1 MTEPT
6 GNLPVDMAPG
16 RAPTLADVARMA
28 GVSTATVS
36 RCLNDPA
43 RVVGPTRDRVLAA
56 VDALGYSPNF
66 SARALAVR
74 STSTLG
80 VVIPTMDNAIF
91 ARGVQAFQEELGRNN
106 KTLLIASSGY
116 RADLEAA
123 QIRTL
128 VARGADALLLIGLDR
143 SAEIYAFLRRRNV
156 PTVAAWCFA
165 PDAPLP
171 CVGFDNVAA
180 MADLARQVLGHGHRR
195 LGMISAPVASN
206 DRARGRAAGVRLA
219 MAEAGLPAD
228 ALTLVETDYGIETG
242 AAALHDILARA
253 PDTTAVMCGNDV
265 LAVGALRAARQAG
278 LRVPDD
284 ISITGFDDIDLA
296 TLAEPGLTTVHVPHR
311 DMGRRAARALLDAID
326 SGGRPVG
333 IALAT
338 EIRHRGSLAAAP
350 RASGVPPT
358 PRQ

>member
-1 MTEPT
+1 MMSHVEGQRMNDPT
-6 GNLPVDMAPG
+6 GNLPAAPSRA

-36 RCLNDPA
+36 RCLNEPGL
-43 RVVGPTRDRVLAA
+43 VIGPTRDRVMAA
-56 VDALGYSPNF
+56 VDALGYAPNF

-74 STSTLG
+74 STSTVG

-91 ARGVQAFQEELGRNN
+91 ARGVQAFQEELGRND

-116 RADLEAA
+116 REDLEAE

-128 VARGADALLLIGLDR
+128 VARGADGLLLIGLHR
-143 SAEIYAFLRRRNV
+143 AAEVYDFLRRRGV
-156 PTVAAWCFA
+156 PAVAAWCFA
-165 PDAPLP
+165 PDPPLP

-180 MADLARQVLGHGHRR
+180 MAELARLVVAGGHRR
-195 LGMISAPVASN
+195 IGMISAPTAAN
-206 DRARGRAAGVRLA
+206 DRARDRVAGVRLA
-219 MAEAGLPAD
+219 MAEAGLRAD
-228 ALTLVETDYGIETG
+228 ALTLVETAYGLDTG
-242 AAALHDILARA
+242 CAALHAILARA
-253 PDTTAVMCGNDV
+253 PRTTAVLCGNDV

-311 DMGRRAARALLDAID
+311 DMGRRAARALLDAIA
-326 SGGRPVG
+326 SGTPPVG
-333 IALAT
+333 VQLAT
-338 EIRHRGSLAAAP
+338 DIRQRGSLGPAP
-350 RASGVPPT
+350 R
-358 PRQ
+358 

>member
-1 MTEPT
+1 MTDLI
-6 GNLPVDMAPG
+6 GNRPDSPPRL

-36 RCLNDPA
+36 RCLNEPQ
-43 RVVGPTRDRVLAA
+43 RVVTPTRDRVMAA
-56 VDALGYSPNF
+56 VEALGYSPNF

-74 STSTLG
+74 STSTFG

-116 RADLEAA
+116 RADLEAD

-128 VARGADALLLIGLDR
+128 VARGADALLLIGLHR
-143 SAEIYAFLRRRNV
+143 SPEIYDFLRRRAV

-171 CVGFDNVAA
+171 CIGFDNVAA
-180 MADLARQVLGHGHRR
+180 MAGLARAVLDRGHRR
-195 LGMISAPVASN
+195 IGMVSAHTAAN
-206 DRARGRAAGVRLA
+206 DRARDRVTGVRMA

-242 AAALHDILARA
+242 GAALRDILARA
-253 PDTTAVMCGNDV
+253 PDTTALLCGNDV
-265 LAVGALRAARQAG
+265 LAVGALRAAQQAG
-278 LRVPDD
+278 LRVPGDL
-284 ISITGFDDIDLA
+284 SITGFDDIDLA
-296 TLAEPGLTTVHVPHR
+296 TLTEPGLTTVHVPHR
-311 DMGRRAARALLDAID
+311 EMGRRAAQALVESID
-326 SGGRPVG
+326 RGAPPASVR
-333 IALAT
+333 LET
-338 EIRHRGSLAAAP
+338 DIRLRGSLAARPQA
-350 RASGVPPT
+350 ANVGGT
-358 PRQ
+358 A